1 MFVYVLSG
9 CGFESSCSH
18 FTYSDCGPFFKNKER
33 IENFTQTSDTNYIY
47 KNDLDKTC
55 FQHDMDYGEYKDLGR
70 RTQSDKNLKGKAFDI
85 ANNPNYDGYQRGLA
99 STVFKFF

>member
-1 MFVYVLSG
+1 MFVYERSG
-9 CGFESSCSH
+9 CGFESICSH
-18 FTYSDCGPFFKNKER
+18 FTYSDCGPFTKNQER
-33 IENFTQTSDTNYIY
+33 IENFTQTGDTNYIY

-55 FQHDMDYGEYKDLGR
+55 FQHDMDYGEYKDLAR